1 MFKLTSIALALF
13 ITTAINIVVSSIS
26 WQRRKSKGGI
36 YFALGMTAV
45 TLWTLAAG
53 LGYSEVPLN
62 LKILFAKIDAV
73 GYNSALP
80 FFVLFAM
87 QYAGLDEW
95 AEKKWIRILLFLLPL
110 SNIVLIASNELHQWV
125 WQNFVPVEGNIV
137 VFIHGSG
144 FIWVAI
150 TGYLMMLSMIGILW
164 LASRKGSD
172 ISRRQGRL
180 LFYASIFPLAANMI
194 YLFGVKGAEGVDW
207 SSITFSITGLLFLR
221 ALYGLRLLDLS
232 PIARDKLVNS
242 LSDGMIVLDTQNRI
256 IDINQAAAEMLA
268 ALPTMLLGKDLT
280 DVEPL
285 YRSLLGQPPEQEI
298 KTEMGVGTTN
308 KHYFDVLISPL
319 REGTKKIIGRL
330 IIFRDITKLKENELR
345 FLQLTQAVEQNPASV
360 IITDLQGNI
369 EYVNPQFSILT
380 GYTHEESIGKKT
392 SIIKS
397 GHTPE
402 EVYQDMWQTLLAG
415 KPWRGEFLNK
425 KKNGDLYWEQAVM
438 APVLD
443 HEGNILNFIAVKED
457 ITARKQVEVALRT
470 SEERF
475 RQLVMSA
482 PDAVFGV
489 EEDGNI
495 VFANH
500 QAAKL
505 LGYMDDELNGLSIE
519 ILVPDNLR
527 EKHATLRAGYFA
539 KPRTRTMGANL
550 ELTAK
555 RKDGSRIPVG
565 INLSYST
572 TKNGPLVIAFM
583 RDITERKL
591 AEDKL
596 RNAHAKL
603 EEQLKEI
610 RGLQHIL
617 REQAIRDALTGLHN
631 RHYLNETLEREL
643 ARAKRANYPICFVMI
658 DIDRFKSINDKYG
671 HLAGDNVLR
680 HFASQLLKHTRTGD
694 IVCRY
699 GGEEFLV
706 VLPNTK
712 LDMAAQIAERWRI
725 TTQESKIIENGAEI
739 TATISCGISEFPT
752 DGSTEA
758 EVLEKADKA
767 LYAAK
772 DKGRNQVV
780 LWSKINSK

>member
-1 MFKLTSIALALF
+1 MFKLTLIAIALF
-13 ITTAINIVVSSIS
+13 ITTAINLVVSSIS
-26 WQRRKSKGGI
+26 WQRRKSRGGT
-36 YFALGMTAV
+36 YFALGMIAI

-53 LGYSEVPLN
+53 LGYSAVPLG
-62 LKILFAKIDAV
+62 LKIAFAKIDAA
-73 GYNSALP
+73 GYNSALSL
-80 FFVLFAM
+80 FVLFAM
-87 QYAGLDEW
+87 HYAGLDEW
-95 AEKKWIRILLFLLPL
+95 TEKKWLRVLLFLLPL
-110 SNIVLIASNELHQWV
+110 SNIALIATNELHQWV
-125 WQNFVPVEGNIV
+125 WQSFLPVEGNIV
-137 VFIHGSG
+137 VFIHGPG
-144 FIWVAI
+144 FVWVAI
-150 TGYLMMLSMIGILW
+150 TGYLMMFSMIGILW

-180 LFYASIFPLAANMI
+180 LFYASMFPLAANMI
-194 YLFGVKGAEGVDW
+194 YLFGIKGTEGMDW
-207 SSITFSITGLLFLR
+207 SSITFSITGFLFLW

-256 IDINQAAAEMLA
+256 IDINQAASEMLA
-268 ALPTMLLGKDLT
+268 AAPAMLLGKDLV

-285 YRSLLGQPPEQEI
+285 SYSLLGQPLEQEI
-298 KTEMGVGTTN
+298 KTETVVGTIN
-308 KHYFDVLISPL
+308 KRYFDVLISPL

-330 IIFRDITKLKENELR
+330 IIFRDITTLKENELR
-345 FLQLTQAVEQNPASV
+345 FLQLTQAVEQSPASV

-380 GYTHEESIGKKT
+380 GYTYEESIGKKT
-392 SIIKS
+392 SIVKS
-397 GHTPE
+397 GQTPE
-402 EVYQDMWQTLLAG
+402 DVYQDMWQTILAG
-415 KPWRGEFLNK
+415 KSWRGEFLNK

-443 HEGNILNFIAVKED
+443 HEGRILNFIAVKED
-457 ITARKQVEVALRT
+457 ITERKQVEVALRI

-489 EEDGNI
+489 DEGGNI

-500 QAAKL
+500 QAANL
-505 LGYMDDELNGLSIE
+505 LGYKDDELIGLSIE
-519 ILVPDNLR
+519 ILVPDTLR
-527 EKHATLRAGYFA
+527 DKHTTLRAGYFA

-550 ELTAK
+550 ELNAK
-555 RKDGSRIPVG
+555 RKDGSTVPVG

-596 RNAHAKL
+596 RNAYAKL
-603 EEQLKEI
+603 EEQIREI
-610 RGLQHIL
+610 QGLQHIL
-617 REQAIRDALTGLHN
+617 REQSIRDALTGLHN
-631 RHYLNETLEREL
+631 RHYLNETLGREL
-643 ARAKRANYPICFVMI
+643 ARAKRGKYPICFALI
-658 DIDRFKSINDKYG
+658 DIDRFKNINDKYG
-671 HLAGDNVLR
+671 HTTGDNVLN
-680 HFASQLLKHTRTGD
+680 HFSHQLLKYTRTGD

-712 LDMAAQIAERWRI
+712 IKLAAQIAERWRI
-725 TTQESKIIENGAEI
+725 TTQESKIIENGSEI
-739 TATISCGISEFPT
+739 IVTISCGISEFPT

-772 DKGRNQVV
+772 NNGRNQVV
-780 LWSKINSK
+780 LWSKIEK